1 MSAPDRPGRES
12 SERSEKV
19 SLIGPPLTALRACFE
34 GEIPALL
41 ASCSLDGMPNVTYVS
56 QVHYVDPGHVALS
69 FQFFNK
75 TRENVLQH
83 PHAAAMIVDPVTG
96 KRYRLQLH
104 YLRTEESGPLFESM
118 RARLAGIASHT
129 GMAGVFRLRGSDVY
143 RVTSIETVPGRSLP
157 PPEARSSPLG
167 LLRPLAT
174 RISTH
179 TDLAALLDDT
189 LAALE
194 AELGITHSML
204 LLLDAGGRRPARLF
218 MVASRGYDAS
228 GLGSE
233 IPLGHGVIG
242 VAAEQRTPI
251 RISHF
256 TAEYTYGRAIR
267 EEIRASGLAEQLESE
282 IPLPGLAS
290 PRSQLA
296 VPIVVTD
303 QVVGV
308 LYAESAEDR
317 RFSFEHEDLLVGL
330 AAQLGASIALLRL
343 AAESHDTAPAEPA
356 PASRPLGGAPVRVRH
371 YPVNDS
377 VFVDDEY
384 VIKGV
389 AGAILWKL
397 AREFA
402 AGRRTEF
409 TNRELRLDPT
419 LHLPDISDNLEARLI
434 LLARRLNERFPR
446 LRIVK
451 TGRGRFR
458 FEADA
463 PLRLEEAASA

>member
-1 MSAPDRPGRES
+1 MN
-12 SERSEKV
+12 
-19 SLIGPPLTALRACFE
+19 PPLAALRACFE
-34 GEIPALL
+34 GEIPSLL

-56 QVHYVDPGHVALS
+56 QVHYVDAGHVALS

-83 PHAAAMIVDPVTG
+83 PYASALVVDPRTG
-96 KRYRLQLH
+96 RRWRLHLRYQ
-104 YLRTEESGPLFESM
+104 RTEESGPLFETM

-143 RVTSIETVPGRSLP
+143 RVLQIEPIPGPAAP
-157 PPEARSSPLG
+157 PPETGCSPLT
-167 LLRPLAT
+167 LLRPLAS
-174 RISTH
+174 RIAAH
-179 TDLAALLDDT
+179 TDLAGLLDDT

-194 AELGITHSML
+194 TELGITHSML
-204 LLLDAGGRRPARLF
+204 LLDAGPRRPARLF

-233 IPLGHGVIG
+233 IPLGNGVIG
-242 VAAEQRTPI
+242 VAAAQRTPI

-267 EEIRASGLAEQLESE
+267 EEIVASGLAEQLESE
-282 IPLPGLAS
+282 IPLPGLPA

-308 LYAESAEDR
+308 LYAESGEDK
-317 RFSFEHEDLLVGL
+317 RFSYEHEDVLVAL

-343 AAESHDTAPAEPA
+343 AAESHDAAAPEPE
-356 PASRPLGGAPVRVRH
+356 PASRPLAGAPVRLRH

-377 VFVDDEY
+377 VFIDDEY
-384 VIKGV
+384 LIKGV

-397 AREFA
+397 AREFV

-409 TNRELRLDPT
+409 TNRELRLDPS

-434 LLARRLNERFPR
+434 LLARRLQERCPR
-446 LRIVK
+446 LRIAK

-463 PLRLEEAASA
+463 PLQLEEAAA

>member
-1 MSAPDRPGRES
+1 MN
-12 SERSEKV
+12 
-19 SLIGPPLTALRACFE
+19 PPLSALRACFE
-34 GEIPALL
+34 GEIPSLL
-41 ASCSLDGMPNVTYVS
+41 ASCSLDGTPNVTYVS
-56 QVHYVDPGHVALS
+56 QVHYVDAEHVALS

-75 TRENVLQH
+75 TRENVLEH
-83 PHAAAMIVDPVTG
+83 PYATALVVDPG
-96 KRYRLQLH
+96 SGRRWRLQLR

-129 GMAGVFRLRGSDVY
+129 GMAGVFRLRGADVY
-143 RVTSIETVPGRSLP
+143 RLLAIEPVPGPVVP
-157 PPEARSSPLG
+157 PPEPAASPLA
-167 LLRPLAT
+167 LLRPLAA
-174 RISTH
+174 RIAAHS
-179 TDLAALLDDT
+179 DLAALLDDT
-189 LAALE
+189 LAALDS
-194 AELGITHSML
+194 ELGIRHSML
-204 LLLDAGGRRPARLF
+204 LLLDPGRQRPARLF
-218 MVASRGYDAS
+218 MVASRGYEAS

-233 IPLGHGVIG
+233 IPLGNGVIG
-242 VAAEQRTPI
+242 VAAANRTPI

-256 TAEYTYGRAIR
+256 TAEYAYGRAIR

-282 IPLPGLAS
+282 IPLPGLPA

-308 LYAESAEDR
+308 LYGESAEDR
-317 RFSFEHEDLLVGL
+317 RFSYEHEDLLVAL
-330 AAQLGASIALLRL
+330 AAQLGATIALLRL
-343 AAESHDTAPAEPA
+343 AAESHDAADAEPA
-356 PASRPLGGAPVRVRH
+356 PPGTAPGGAPVRLRH
-371 YPVNDS
+371 YAVNDS

-384 VIKGV
+384 LIKGV

-397 AREFA
+397 AREFS

-409 TNRELRLDPT
+409 TNRELRLDPS

-434 LLARRLNERFPR
+434 LLARRRQERSPS

-463 PLRLEEAASA
+463 PLHLEQAASA

>member
-1 MSAPDRPGRES
+1 MS
-12 SERSEKV
+12 
-19 SLIGPPLTALRACFE
+19 PPLGALRACFE
-34 GEIPALL
+34 GEIPSLL
-41 ASCSLDGMPNVTYVS
+41 ASCSLDGTPNITYVS
-56 QVHYVDPGHVALS
+56 QVHYVDAGHVALS

-75 TRENVLQH
+75 TRENVLEH
-83 PHAAAMIVDPVTG
+83 PHAAALIVDPATG
-96 KRYRLQLH
+96 RRYCLQLR
-104 YLRTEESGPLFESM
+104 YLRTEDSGPLFESM

-143 RVTSIETVPGRSLP
+143 RVLQIEAVPGPSLP
-157 PPEARSSPLG
+157 PPAASCSPLS
-167 LLRPLAT
+167 LLRPLSS
-174 RISTH
+174 RIAGH

-189 LAALE
+189 LAALD
-194 AELGITHSML
+194 AELGIAHSML
-204 LLLDAGGRRPARLF
+204 LLLDAGGRRPPRLF

-242 VAAEQRTPI
+242 VAAAHRTPI

-256 TAEYTYGRAIR
+256 TAEYSYGRAIR
-267 EEIRASGLAEQLESE
+267 EEIRASALAEQLESE

-308 LYAESAEDR
+308 LYAESGEEK
-317 RFSFEHEDLLVGL
+317 RFSYEHEDLLVAL

-343 AAESHDTAPAEPA
+343 AAESNDVTPAEPA
-356 PASRPLGGAPVRVRH
+356 TARPATSGTPVRVRH

-377 VFVDDEY
+377 VFVDNEY
-384 VIKGV
+384 LIKGV

-397 AREFA
+397 AREFTG
-402 AGRRTEF
+402 GRRAEF
-409 TNRELRLDPT
+409 TNRELRLDSS

-434 LLARRLNERFPR
+434 LLARRLQERCAW

-458 FEADA
+458 FEADR
-463 PLRLEEAASA
+463 PLQLEEVTQA

>member
-1 MSAPDRPGRES
+1 MN
-12 SERSEKV
+12 
-19 SLIGPPLTALRACFE
+19 PPLAALRACFE
-34 GEIPALL
+34 GEIPSLL
-41 ASCSLDGMPNVTYVS
+41 ASCSLDGTPNVTYVS
-56 QVHYVDPGHVALS
+56 QVHFVDANHVALS

-75 TRENVLQH
+75 TRENVLEH
-83 PHAAAMIVDPVTG
+83 PYATALVVDAHTG
-96 KRYRLQLH
+96 RCWRLRLR

-129 GMAGVFRLRGSDVY
+129 GMAGVFRLRGADIY
-143 RVTSIETVPGRSLP
+143 RLLDIEPVPGPSAP
-157 PPEARSSPLG
+157 PPEPGCSPLT
-167 LLRPLAT
+167 LLRPLAS
-174 RISTH
+174 RIAAH

-194 AELGITHSML
+194 SELGITHSML
-204 LLLDAGGRRPARLF
+204 LLLDAGRQRPPRLF

-233 IPLGHGVIG
+233 IPLGNGVIG
-242 VAAEQRTPI
+242 VAAAHRTPI

-256 TAEYTYGRAIR
+256 TAEYAYGRAIR

-282 IPLPGLAS
+282 IPLPGLLA

-296 VPIVVTD
+296 VPIVVAD

-317 RFSFEHEDLLVGL
+317 RFSFEHEDLLVALG
-330 AAQLGASIALLRL
+330 AQLGASIALLRL
-343 AAESHDTAPAEPA
+343 AAESHDNVASEQA
-356 PASRPLGGAPVRVRH
+356 PASAPPVGAPVRLRH
-371 YPVNDS
+371 YAVNDS
-377 VFVDDEY
+377 VFIDDEY
-384 VIKGV
+384 LIKGV

-397 AREFA
+397 AREFS

-409 TNRELRLDPT
+409 TNRELRLDPS

-434 LLARRLNERFPR
+434 LLARRLQERCPR

-463 PLRLEEAASA
+463 PMQLEEAAPA

>member
-1 MSAPDRPGRES
+1 MG
-12 SERSEKV
+12 
-19 SLIGPPLTALRACFE
+19 LPLAALRSCFE
-34 GEIPALL
+34 GEIPSLL
-41 ASCSLDGMPNVTYVS
+41 ASCSPDGTPNVTYVS
-56 QVHYVDPGHVALS
+56 HVQYVDAQHVALS

-75 TRENVLQH
+75 TRENVLAF
-83 PHAAAMIVDPVTG
+83 PHVVLLVVDPETG
-96 KRYRLQLH
+96 RSHRLRLC
-104 YLRTEESGPLFESM
+104 YLRTEESGPLFETM

-129 GMAGVFRLRGSDVY
+129 GMTGVFRLRGADVY
-143 RVTSIETVPGRSLP
+143 QVLQVEPVPGPSLMP
-157 PPEARSSPLG
+157 REKSRNPLT
-167 LLRPLAT
+167 LLRPLAS
-174 RISTH
+174 RIAAH
-179 TDLAALLDDT
+179 TDLAALLDDM
-189 LAALE
+189 LAALDE
-194 AELGITHSML
+194 ELDIRHSML
-204 LLLDAGGRRPARLF
+204 LLLDAGGQRPPRLF

-242 VAAEQRTPI
+242 VAAAHRAPI

-267 EEIRASGLAEQLESE
+267 EEILASGMAEQLESE
-282 IPLPGLAS
+282 IPLPGLAA

-308 LYAESAEDR
+308 LYAESAEDKH
-317 RFSFEHEDLLVGL
+317 FSFEDEDLLVGL

-343 AAESHDTAPAEPA
+343 AAETHAEPA
-356 PASRPLGGAPVRVRH
+356 AEAAPVSRPSSGNPVRVRH

-377 VFVDDEY
+377 VFIDDEY
-384 VIKGV
+384 LIKGV

-397 AREFA
+397 AHEFA
-402 AGRRTEF
+402 AGRRSEF
-409 TNRELRLDPT
+409 TNRELRLDPS

-434 LLARRLNERFPR
+434 LLARRLQERCPR

-458 FEADA
+458 FEADTA
-463 PLRLEEAASA
+463 LQLEQATRA

>member
-1 MSAPDRPGRES
+1 MTP
-12 SERSEKV
+12 
-19 SLIGPPLTALRACFE
+19 SLAALRACFE
-34 GEIPALL
+34 GEIPSML
-41 ASCSLDGMPNVTYVS
+41 ASCNPDGTPNVTYVS
-56 QVHYVDPGHVALS
+56 QVHYVDGEHVALS
-69 FQFFNK
+69 YQFFNK
-75 TRENVLQH
+75 TRENVLAH
-83 PHAAAMIVDPVTG
+83 PLAAAFIVDPTTG
-96 KRYRLQLH
+96 RRYRLHLR
-104 YLRTEESGPLFESM
+104 YLRTEESGPLFETM

-143 RVTSIETVPGRSLP
+143 RVQQIEMVPGPSLP
-157 PPEARSSPLG
+157 PPESGCSPLT
-167 LLRPLAT
+167 LLRPLAS
-174 RISTH
+174 RIAAH
-179 TDLAALLDDT
+179 TDLATLLDDT

-204 LLLDAGGRRPARLF
+204 LLLDAGGHRPPRLF

-242 VAAEQRTPI
+242 VAAEHRTPI

-256 TAEYTYGRAIR
+256 TAEYSYGRAIR

-282 IPLPGLAS
+282 IPLPGLPS

-343 AAESHDTAPAEPA
+343 AAESHEAVAAEPEQV
-356 PASRPLGGAPVRVRH
+356 SRPLDGEPVRVRH
-371 YPVNDS
+371 YAVNDS
-377 VFVDDEY
+377 VFIDDEY
-384 VIKGV
+384 LIKGV

-397 AREFA
+397 TREFA

-409 TNRELRLDPT
+409 TNRELRLDPA

-434 LLARRLNERFPR
+434 LLARRLQERCPR

-458 FEADA
+458 FETDA
-463 PLRLEEAASA
+463 PLALLEAAG

>member
-1 MSAPDRPGRES
+1 MS
-12 SERSEKV
+12 
-19 SLIGPPLTALRACFE
+19 PPLAALRACFE
-34 GEIPALL
+34 GELPSLL
-41 ASCSLDGMPNVTYVS
+41 ASCSLDGTPNVTYVS
-56 QVHYVDPGHVALS
+56 QVHYVDAEHVALS

-75 TRENVLQH
+75 TRENVLEH
-83 PHAAAMIVDPVTG
+83 PYAVALVADPRTG
-96 KRYRLQLH
+96 RRWRLHLR
-104 YLRTEESGPLFESM
+104 YLRTEDSGPLFESM

-143 RVTSIETVPGRSLP
+143 RVLQIEAVPGP
-157 PPEARSSPLG
+157 VVAPAQPECSPLT
-167 LLRPLAT
+167 LLRPLAS
-174 RISTH
+174 RIAAH
-179 TDLAALLDDT
+179 ADLATLLDDT
-189 LAALE
+189 LAALDT
-194 AELGITHSML
+194 ELRISHSML
-204 LLLDAGGRRPARLF
+204 LLVDAGGRRAARLF
-218 MVASRGYDAS
+218 MVASHGYDAS

-242 VAAEQRTPI
+242 VAAAQRTPI

-256 TAEYTYGRAIR
+256 TAEYSYGRAIR

-282 IPLPGLAS
+282 IPLPGLAA

-296 VPIVVTD
+296 VPIVVAD

-308 LYAESAEDR
+308 LYAESTEDK

-330 AAQLGASIALLRL
+330 ASQLGATIALLRL
-343 AAESHDTAPAEPA
+343 AAEAQEEPA
-356 PASRPLGGAPVRVRH
+356 TEPLPAQRPTSDTPVLVRR

-377 VFVDDEY
+377 IFIDNEY
-384 VIKGV
+384 LIKGV

-397 AREFA
+397 AREHA
-402 AGRRTEF
+402 AGRRADF
-409 TNRELRLDPT
+409 SNRELRLDPA

-434 LLARRLNERFPR
+434 LLARRLQERCPR

-458 FEADA
+458 FETDA
-463 PLRLEEAASA
+463 PLQLEEAVAA

>member
-1 MSAPDRPGRES
+1 MN
-12 SERSEKV
+12 
-19 SLIGPPLTALRACFE
+19 PPLAALRACFE
-34 GEIPALL
+34 GEIPSLL

-56 QVHYVDPGHVALS
+56 QVHYVDAEHVALS

-75 TRENVLQH
+75 TRENVLEH
-83 PHAAAMIVDPVTG
+83 PYAKALVVDPRTG
-96 KRYRLQLH
+96 RRWRLSLR

-118 RARLAGIASHT
+118 RARLAGIASHS
-129 GMAGVFRLRGSDVY
+129 GMAGVFRLRGADVY
-143 RVTSIETVPGRSLP
+143 RVLAIEPVPGPSAP
-157 PPEARSSPLG
+157 PAETGCSPLAV
-167 LLRPLAT
+167 LRPLAS
-174 RISTH
+174 RIAAH

-189 LAALE
+189 LAAL
-194 AELGITHSML
+194 ATELGIAHSML
-204 LLLDAGGRRPARLF
+204 LLLDAGGARPARLF

-233 IPLGHGVIG
+233 IPLGNGVIG
-242 VAAEQRTPI
+242 VAAAQRTPI
-251 RISHF
+251 RISHA

-267 EEIRASGLAEQLESE
+267 EEILASGLAEQLESE
-282 IPLPGLAS
+282 IPLPGLVA

-308 LYAESAEDR
+308 LYAESAEDK
-317 RFSFEHEDLLVGL
+317 RFSYEDEDLLVALG
-330 AAQLGASIALLRL
+330 AQLGASIALLRL
-343 AAESHDTAPAEPA
+343 AAESHDPAPAAPA
-356 PASRPLGGAPVRVRH
+356 PASRPIGGTPARLRH
-371 YPVNDS
+371 YAVNDS
-377 VFVDDEY
+377 VFIDDEY
-384 VIKGV
+384 LIKGV

-397 AREFA
+397 AREYS

-409 TNRELRLDPT
+409 TNRELRLDPS

-434 LLARRLNERFPR
+434 LLARRLQERAPR
-446 LRIVK
+446 LHIVK

-463 PLRLEEAASA
+463 PLLLEEAASA

>member
-1 MSAPDRPGRES
+1 M
-12 SERSEKV
+12 K
-19 SLIGPPLTALRACFE
+19 PPLAALRPCFE

-41 ASCSLDGMPNVTYVS
+41 ASCSLDGTPNVTYVS
-56 QVHYVDPGHVALS
+56 QVHYVDADHVALT

-75 TRENVLQH
+75 TRENVLEH
-83 PHAAAMIVDPVTG
+83 PFVVALVVDPLTG
-96 KRYRLQLH
+96 RRYRLRLR
-104 YLRTEESGPLFESM
+104 YLRTEESGPLFETM

-143 RVTSIETVPGRSLP
+143 RVLQVENVPGPSLLP
-157 PPEARSSPLG
+157 PEPAGSPLS
-167 LLRPLAT
+167 LLRPLAS
-174 RISTH
+174 RIAAH

-189 LAALE
+189 LALLDE
-194 AELGITHSML
+194 QLDIRHSML

-242 VAAEQRTPI
+242 VAAAHRTPI

-256 TAEYTYGRAIR
+256 TAEYSYGRAIR
-267 EEIRASGLAEQLESE
+267 EEIRASGLAEHLESE
-282 IPLPGLAS
+282 IPLPGLAA

-308 LYAESAEDR
+308 LYAESGEDK

-330 AAQLGASIALLRL
+330 AAQLGATIALLRL
-343 AAESHDTAPAEPA
+343 SAEAQDVAPAVRSTKGKA
-356 PASRPLGGAPVRVRH
+356 VYGAPVRVRH
-371 YPVNDS
+371 YAVNDS
-377 VFVDDEY
+377 VFIDDEY
-384 VIKGV
+384 LIKGV

-397 AREFA
+397 AREFDG
-402 AGRRTEF
+402 GRRSEF
-409 TNRELRLDPT
+409 TNRELRLDSS

-434 LLARRLNERFPR
+434 LLARRLAERCPH

-458 FEADA
+458 FEAER
-463 PLRLEEAASA
+463 PLRLEEAAAA

>member
-1 MSAPDRPGRES
+1 MN
-12 SERSEKV
+12 
-19 SLIGPPLTALRACFE
+19 PPLAALRACFE
-34 GEIPALL
+34 GEIPSLL

-56 QVHYVDPGHVALS
+56 QVHYVDAQHVALS

-83 PHAAAMIVDPVTG
+83 PYATALVVDPRTG
-96 KRYRLQLH
+96 RRWRLQLR
-104 YLRTEESGPLFESM
+104 YQRTEESGPLFESM

-129 GMAGVFRLRGSDVY
+129 GMAGVFRLRGADVY
-143 RVTSIETVPGRSLP
+143 RLLLIEAVPGP
-157 PPEARSSPLG
+157 AATPEETGCSPLSV
-167 LLRPLAT
+167 LRPLAS
-174 RISTH
+174 RIAAH
-179 TDLAALLDDT
+179 TDLASLLDDT

-194 AELGITHSML
+194 SELGIRHSML
-204 LLLDAGGRRPARLF
+204 LLLDAGRRRPARLF
-218 MVASRGYDAS
+218 MVASRGYDSS

-233 IPLGHGVIG
+233 IPLGNGVIG
-242 VAAEQRTPI
+242 VAAAHRTPI

-267 EEIRASGLAEQLESE
+267 EEIVASGLGEQLESE
-282 IPLPGLAS
+282 IPLPGLPA
-290 PRSQLA
+290 PRSQIA

-308 LYAESAEDR
+308 LYAESAEDK
-317 RFSFEHEDLLVGL
+317 RFSYEHEDVLVAL

-343 AAESHDTAPAEPA
+343 AAESHEAAATEPA
-356 PASRPLGGAPVRVRH
+356 AAGGPLEGTPVRLRH

-377 VFVDDEY
+377 MFIDDEY
-384 VIKGV
+384 LIKGV

-409 TNRELRLDPT
+409 TNRELRLDPS

-434 LLARRLNERFPR
+434 LLARRLQERCPR

-463 PLRLEEAASA
+463 PLQIEEAAA

>member
-1 MSAPDRPGRES
+1 MS
-12 SERSEKV
+12 
-19 SLIGPPLTALRACFE
+19 PPLSALRACFE
-34 GEIPALL
+34 GEIPSLL
-41 ASCSLDGMPNVTYVS
+41 ASCGLDGTPNVTYVS

-75 TRENVLQH
+75 TRDNVLQQ
-83 PHAAAMIVDPVTG
+83 PCATALVVDPRTG
-96 KRYRLQLH
+96 RCWRLGLR
-104 YLRTEESGPLFESM
+104 YLRTEASGPLFESM

-129 GMAGVFRLRGSDVY
+129 GMAGVFRLRGADVY
-143 RVTSIETVPGRSLP
+143 RVQDIEAVPGPGVP
-157 PPEARSSPLG
+157 PPEPGCSPLA
-167 LLRPLAT
+167 LLRPLAS
-174 RISTH
+174 RIAAH

-189 LAALE
+189 LAALQS
-194 AELGITHSML
+194 ELGIGHSML
-204 LLLDAGGRRPARLF
+204 LLLDAGRQRPARLF

-233 IPLGHGVIG
+233 IPLGNGVIG
-242 VAAEQRTPI
+242 VAAAHRTPI

-256 TAEYTYGRAIR
+256 TAEYAYGRAIR
-267 EEIRASGLAEQLESE
+267 EEIVASGLAEQLESE
-282 IPLPGLAS
+282 IPLPGLPA

-317 RFSFEHEDLLVGL
+317 RFSFEHEDLLVALG
-330 AAQLGASIALLRL
+330 AQLGASIALLRL
-343 AAESHDTAPAEPA
+343 AAESHDPAPAEPP
-356 PASRPLGGAPVRVRH
+356 PASRLPAGAPLRLRR
-371 YPVNDS
+371 YAVNDS
-377 VFVDDEY
+377 VFIDDEY
-384 VIKGV
+384 LIKGV

-397 AREFA
+397 AREFSS
-402 AGRRTEF
+402 GRRTEF
-409 TNRELRLDPT
+409 TNRELRLDPS

-434 LLARRLNERFPR
+434 LLARRLQERSPR

-463 PLRLEEAASA
+463 PLDLQEATPA

>member
-1 MSAPDRPGRES
+1 MT
-12 SERSEKV
+12 
-19 SLIGPPLTALRACFE
+19 PPLAALRACFE
-34 GEIPALL
+34 GEIPSLL

-56 QVHYVDPGHVALS
+56 QVHFVDGEHVALS

-83 PHAAAMIVDPVTG
+83 PYATALIVDPRTG
-96 KRYRLQLH
+96 RRWRLQLR

-118 RARLAGIASHT
+118 RARLAGIASHS
-129 GMAGVFRLRGSDVY
+129 GMAGVFRLRGADVY
-143 RVTSIETVPGRSLP
+143 RVLDIESVPGPSAP
-157 PPEARSSPLG
+157 PPEAGCSPLT
-167 LLRPLAT
+167 LLRPLAS
-174 RISTH
+174 RIAAH
-179 TDLAALLDDT
+179 TDLATLLDDT
-189 LAALE
+189 LAALDT
-194 AELGITHSML
+194 ELGIAHSML
-204 LLLDAGGRRPARLF
+204 MLLDAGGKRPARLF

-233 IPLGHGVIG
+233 IPLGAGVIG
-242 VAAEQRTPI
+242 VAAAHRTPI
-251 RISHF
+251 RISHS
-256 TAEYTYGRAIR
+256 TAEYSYGRAIR

-282 IPLPGLAS
+282 IPLPGLPA

-308 LYAESAEDR
+308 LYAESGEDK
-317 RFSFEHEDLLVGL
+317 RFSYEHEDLLVAL

-343 AAESHDTAPAEPA
+343 SAESHDGAPAEAA
-356 PASRPLGGAPVRVRH
+356 PARRPLSGAPVRLRH

-377 VFVDDEY
+377 VFIDDEY
-384 VIKGV
+384 LIKGV

-397 AREFA
+397 AQEFA

-409 TNRELRLDPT
+409 TNRELRLDPS

-434 LLARRLNERFPR
+434 LLARRLAERCPR

-463 PLRLEEAASA
+463 PLQLEAAAAA

>member
-1 MSAPDRPGRES
+1 MSPPGPDEAS
-12 SERSEKV
+12 NM
-19 SLIGPPLTALRACFE
+19 PLAALRPCFE
-34 GEIPALL
+34 GVIPSLL
-41 ASCSLDGMPNVTYVS
+41 ASCSPDGTPNVTYVS
-56 QVHYVDPGHVALS
+56 QVHYVDGRHVALS
-69 FQFFNK
+69 YQFFNK

-83 PHAAAMIVDPVTG
+83 PFATALVVDPRTG
-96 KRYRLQLH
+96 RRWRLALR
-104 YLRTEESGPLFESM
+104 YLRTEDSGPLFESM
-118 RARLAGIASHT
+118 RARLAGIASHS

-143 RVTSIETVPGRSLP
+143 RVEVVETVPGPSVP
-157 PPEARSSPLG
+157 PPESGCSPLT
-167 LLRPLAT
+167 LLRPLAS
-174 RISTH
+174 RIAAH
-179 TDLAALLDDT
+179 TDLATLLDDT

-194 AELGITHSML
+194 SELGVDHSML
-204 LLLDAGGRRPARLF
+204 LLLDSGGRRAPRLF

-233 IPLGHGVIG
+233 IALGQGVIG
-242 VAAEQRTPI
+242 VAAAQRTPI

-256 TAEYTYGRAIR
+256 TAEYSYGRAIA

-282 IPLPGLAS
+282 IPLPGLPA

-308 LYAESAEDR
+308 LYAESADDE
-317 RFSFEHEDLLVGL
+317 RFSFEHEDLLVAL

-343 AAESHDTAPAEPA
+343 AAESHDAAPGATEPEQT
-356 PASRPLGGAPVRVRH
+356 PPRGSPVRVRH
-371 YPVNDS
+371 YSVNDS
-377 VFVDDEY
+377 IFIDDEY
-384 VIKGV
+384 LIKGV

-397 AREFA
+397 AREHA

-409 TNRELRLDPT
+409 TNRELRLDPS

-434 LLARRLNERFPR
+434 LLERRLPERCPR

-463 PLRLEEAASA
+463 PLVLEDAAT

>member
-1 MSAPDRPGRES
+1 MNP
-12 SERSEKV
+12 
-19 SLIGPPLTALRACFE
+19 SLPALRACFE
-34 GEIPALL
+34 GEIPSLL
-41 ASCSLDGMPNVTYVS
+41 ASCSLDGTPNVTYVS
-56 QVHYVDPGHVALS
+56 QVHYVDPAHVALS

-75 TRENVLQH
+75 TRENVLAH
-83 PHAAAMIVDPVTG
+83 PYAVALIVDPGTG
-96 KRYRLQLH
+96 RRWRLQLR

-143 RVTSIETVPGRSLP
+143 RVLDIEQVPGPSAP
-157 PPEARSSPLG
+157 PRDAGCSPLT
-167 LLRPLAT
+167 LLRPLAS
-174 RISTH
+174 RVAAH
-179 TDLAALLDDT
+179 ADLATLLDDT

-204 LLLDAGGRRPARLF
+204 LLLDAGGQRAPRLF
-218 MVASRGYDAS
+218 MVASRGYDGS

-242 VAAEQRTPI
+242 VAAAHRTPI

-256 TAEYTYGRAIR
+256 TAEYAYGLAIR
-267 EEIRASGLAEQLESE
+267 EQIRASGLAEQLESE
-282 IPLPGLAS
+282 IPLPGLPA
-290 PRSQLA
+290 PRSQIA
-296 VPIVVTD
+296 VPIVVAD

-308 LYAESAEDR
+308 LYAESAEAK
-317 RFSFEHEDLLVGL
+317 RFSFEHEDLLVALG
-330 AAQLGASIALLRL
+330 AQLGASIALLRL
-343 AAESHDTAPAEPA
+343 AAESNEGPANAETTPA
-356 PASRPLGGAPVRVRH
+356 GRPLAGAPVRIRH
-371 YPVNDS
+371 YAVNDS

-384 VIKGV
+384 LIKGV

-409 TNRELRLDPT
+409 TNRELRLDPS
-419 LHLPDISDNLEARLI
+419 LRLPDISDNLEARLI
-434 LLARRLNERFPR
+434 LLSRRLQERCPR
-446 LRIVK
+446 LQIVK

-458 FEADA
+458 FETDA
-463 PLRLEEAASA
+463 PLRLEDVAGA